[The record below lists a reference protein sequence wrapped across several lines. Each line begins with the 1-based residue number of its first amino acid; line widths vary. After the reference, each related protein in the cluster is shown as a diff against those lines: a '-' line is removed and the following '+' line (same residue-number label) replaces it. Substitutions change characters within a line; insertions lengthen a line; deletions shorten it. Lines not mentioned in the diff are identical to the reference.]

1 MDYKNGKIYR
11 LVYGDKQYVG
21 STTQPLYKRRH
32 EHKLA
37 WQRGDTRTTSSI
49 LFEEA
54 HKDNGEVEIVLIEE
68 FPCTNRDQLR
78 QRERHWF
85 ENIEGG
91 CINKRIPITT
101 SQEHKEKNR
110 KRNTK
115 YREANRQNIRQRHK
129 KWEQENKTK
138 IKTKRS
144 EKITCEC
151 GVEITRGCMSKHKKR
166 KIHQDFLNGTR
177 FHSQA

>member
-11 LVYGDKQYVG
+11 LVYNGKQYVG
-21 STTQPLYKRRH
+21 ATTQPLHKRKYQ
-32 EHKLA
+32 HKLK
-37 WQRGDTRTTSSI
+37 WQNGERKYTSYI

-54 HKDNGEVEIVLIEE
+54 QGEDVEVVLIEE
-68 FPCTNRDQLR
+68 YPCENKEQLFK
-78 QRERHWF
+78 RERYWI

-91 CINKRIPITT
+91 CINKKTPITT

-115 YREANRQNIRQRHK
+115 YREANRQNIRQRQK

-166 KIHQDFLNGTR
+166 KIHQDFLNGAR
-177 FHSQA
+177 IRPQA